1 MGIAPKALADRPRIL
16 EHDRYYLD
24 IYYDLGASRRY
35 NQAGVQPIPVAD
47 IAAYLDI
54 ICVEQP
60 ADRYRV
66 FKMIRRLD
74 GAYLKHVMKPDNQSK
89 EKA

>member
-1 MGIAPKALADRPRIL
+1 MGVTPKALLERPRIL

-35 NQAGVQPIPVAD
+35 NQAGIQPIPVAD

-54 ICVEQP
+54 ICVELP
-60 ADRYRV
+60 EDRYRI
-66 FKMIRRLD
+66 FKAVRRLD
-74 GAYLKHVMKPDNQSK
+74 GAYLKHVMQPNKPK
-89 EKA
+89 ETQ